1 MLYGI
6 QFDGKHS
13 LHDMGYTMPAE
24 RDIGFPSKEKIVI
37 QVPFSN
43 VEYDFSNLYGSQTYT
58 PRPLKYQFNVLRE
71 GNYTPQAMQVEK
83 TKLINWLMNTN
94 GRKKLYDDTIPGY
107 YFLAE
112 VESAADFQ
120 DDWETGT
127 MTVSFRAYPFMIAEL
142 HEGNDIWDSFNF
154 DLDVAQTTDF
164 TVNGSLQVVLYNVGT
179 PDVVPEITTSNQ
191 MKIIKDGV
199 TYSVPFGV
207 TKDSDFVLKP
217 GENTLRING
226 SGTISFRFYKEL
238 I

>member
-6 QFDGKHS
+6 TFAGKHS

-24 RDIGFPSKEKIVI
+24 RDIGFPSKEKIIV

-43 VEYDFSNLYGSQTYT
+43 VEYDFSELYGSQTYSS
-58 PRPLKYQFNVLRE
+58 RQLKYQFNVVRR

-112 VESAADFQ
+112 LESAANIQ

-127 MTVSFRAYPFMIAEL
+127 LTATFRAYPFMIAEL
-142 HEGNDIWDSFNF
+142 HEGNDIWDTFNF
-154 DLDVAQTTDF
+154 DLDVAQTTEFD
-164 TVNGSLQVVLYNVGT
+164 VNGLLEITLLNAGT
-179 PDVVPEITTSNQ
+179 PDVVPEIITSSR
-191 MKIIKDGV
+191 MEIIKDDIKYLIKSGV
-199 TYSVPFGV
+199 M
-207 TKDSDFVLKP
+207 KDSNFIFKP
-217 GENTLRING
+217 GENNLQIIG
-226 SGTISFRFYKEL
+226 YGKIVFRFYKEL

>member
-24 RDIGFPSKEKIVI
+24 RDIGFPSKEKIVVQI
-37 QVPFSN
+37 PFSN
-43 VEYDFSNLYGSQTYT
+43 VEYDFSELYGSQTYGS
-58 PRPLKYQFNVLRE
+58 RELKYQFNVLKR
-71 GNYTPQAMQVEK
+71 GNYTPQAMQIEK

-112 VESAADFQ
+112 IESAADIQ

-127 MTVSFRAYPFMIAEL
+127 LTVTFRAYPFMIAEL
-142 HEGNDIWDSFNF
+142 SEGHDIWDSFNF
-154 DLDVAQTTDF
+154 DLDVAQVTEF
-164 TVNGSLQVVLYNVGT
+164 QVNGTLTVTLINNGT
-179 PDVVPEITTSNQ
+179 PDVVPEITASNR
-191 MKIIKDGV
+191 MKVTKDGV
-199 TYSVPFGV
+199 TYSIPSNV
-207 TKDSDFVLKP
+207 TNNSDFVLKS
-217 GENTLRING
+217 GENVLKITG
-226 SGTISFRFYKEL
+226 YGTVSFLFYKEL

>member
-1 MLYGI
+1 MYGI
-6 QFDGKHS
+6 KFDGKHS
-13 LHDMGYTMPAE
+13 YNDMGYTMPAE
-24 RDIGFPSKEKIVI
+24 RDIGFPSKEKIIV

-43 VEYDFSNLYGSQTYT
+43 VEYDFSELYGSQTYGS
-58 PRPLKYQFNVLRE
+58 RELKYQFNILRR
-71 GNYTPQAMQVEK
+71 GNYTPHAMQIEK

-164 TVNGSLQVVLYNVGT
+164 IVKGALTVTLLNVGT
-179 PDVVPEITTSNQ
+179 PDAVPEIKTSNS

-199 TYSVPFGV
+199 TYSVPAGV
-207 TKDSDFVLKP
+207 TKDKNFVLKS
-217 GENTLRING
+217 GENVLRING

>member
-6 QFDGKHS
+6 KFDGKHS
-13 LHDMGYTMPAE
+13 YNDMGYTMPAE
-24 RDIGFPSKEKIVI
+24 RDIGFPSKEKIIV

-43 VEYDFSNLYGSQTYT
+43 VEYDFSKMYGSQTYSS
-58 PRPLKYQFNVLRE
+58 RELKYQFNVLKK
-71 GNYTPQAMQVEK
+71 GDYTPQSMQVAK
-83 TKLINWLMNTN
+83 TKLINWLMSSS

-127 MTVSFRAYPFMIAEL
+127 MIVTFRAYPFMIAEL
-142 HEGNDIWDSFNF
+142 HEGNDIWDIFNF

-164 TVNGSLQVVLYNVGT
+164 TVNRSLQVNLFNAGT
-179 PDVVPEITTSNQ
+179 PDVVPEIITSNQ
-191 MKIIKDGV
+191 MKITKDAV
-199 TYSVPFGV
+199 MYSVPSGIL
-207 TKDSDFVLKP
+207 KNNDFVLKP
-217 GENTLRING
+217 GENVLKING

>member
-6 QFDGKHS
+6 TFDGKHS

-24 RDIGFPSKEKIVI
+24 RDIGFPSKEKIIV

-43 VEYDFSNLYGSQTYT
+43 VEYDFSELYGSQTYSS
-58 PRPLKYQFNVLRE
+58 RQLKYQFNVVRR

-112 VESAADFQ
+112 LESAANVQ

-127 MTVSFRAYPFMIAEL
+127 LTATFRAYPFMIAEL
-142 HEGNDIWDSFNF
+142 HEGNDIWDTFNF
-154 DLDVAQTTDF
+154 DLDVAQTTEFD
-164 TVNGSLQVVLYNVGT
+164 VNGVLEITLLNAGT
-179 PDVVPEITTSNQ
+179 PDVVPEIITSSR
-191 MKIIKDGV
+191 MEIIKDDIKYLIKAGV
-199 TYSVPFGV
+199 M
-207 TKDSDFVLKP
+207 KDSNFIFKP
-217 GENTLRING
+217 GENNLQIIG
-226 SGTISFRFYKEL
+226 YGKILFRFYKEL

>member
-6 QFDGKHS
+6 KFDGKHS
-13 LHDMGYTMPAE
+13 YSDMGYTMPAE
-24 RDIGFPSKEKIVI
+24 RDIGFPSKEKIIV

-43 VEYDFSNLYGSQTYT
+43 VEYDFSELYGSQTYGS
-58 PRPLKYQFNVLRE
+58 RQLKYQFNVVKR

-83 TKLINWLMNTN
+83 TKLINWLMNTK

-112 VESAADFQ
+112 LESAADVQ

-127 MTVSFRAYPFMIAEL
+127 LTATLRAYPFMIAEL
-142 HEGNDIWDSFNF
+142 YEGNDIWDTFNF

-164 TVNGSLQVVLYNVGT
+164 TVNGALKVTLFNVGA
-179 PDVVPEITTSNQ
+179 PDLVPEIKTSKS
-191 MKIIKDGV
+191 MKIIKDRV
-199 TYSVPFGV
+199 VYSIPAGV
-207 TKDSDFVLKP
+207 TKDKDFVLKT
-217 GENTLRING
+217 GENVIRITGN
-226 SGTISFRFYKEL
+226 GTIAFRFYKEL

>member
-6 QFDGKHS
+6 KFDGKHS

-24 RDIGFPSKEKIVI
+24 RDIGFPSKEKIIV

-43 VEYDFSNLYGSQTYT
+43 VEYDFSEMYGSQTYS
-58 PRPLKYQFNVLRE
+58 PRELKYQFNVVKM
-71 GNYTPQAMQVEK
+71 GNYTPQAMQIEK
-83 TKLINWLMNTN
+83 TKLINWLMNTR

-112 VESAADFQ
+112 LESAADIQ

-127 MTVSFRAYPFMIAEL
+127 LTAAFRAYPFMIAEL

-164 TVNGSLQVVLYNVGT
+164 IVNGSLQVVLFNAGT
-179 PDVVPEITTSNQ
+179 PDVVPEITASNQ
-191 MKIIKDGV
+191 MKIIKDGI

-207 TKDSDFVLKP
+207 TKDSDFVLKS
-217 GENTLRING
+217 GENVLRING

>member
-6 QFDGKHS
+6 KFDGKHS
-13 LHDMGYTMPAE
+13 YDDMGYTMPAE
-24 RDIGFPSKEKIVI
+24 RNIGFPSKEKVIV

-43 VEYDFSNLYGSQTYT
+43 VEYDFSELYGSQTYSS
-58 PRPLKYQFNVLRE
+58 RQLKYQFNVLKR

-83 TKLINWLMNTN
+83 IKLINWLMNTA

-127 MTVSFRAYPFMIAEL
+127 MTVTFRAYPFMIAEL
-142 HEGNDIWDSFNF
+142 YEGNDIWDTFNF

-164 TVNGSLQVVLYNVGT
+164 TVYGSLQVMLLNVGAL
-179 PDVVPEITTSNQ
+179 DIVPEIITPKQ
-191 MKIIKDGV
+191 MKIIKNGI
-199 TYSVPFGV
+199 TYTVPAGI
-207 TKDSDFVLKP
+207 TKDKGFVLKS
-217 GENTLRING
+217 GENPLKVTGN
-226 SGTISFRFYKEL
+226 GTISFRFYKEL